1 MAPEYLA
8 SRYEIKRKKR
18 KIKKKEKKRKETKK
32 KGKERDVRGRKRS
45 ESYELHARL
54 RSRSRNWKRCRTWM
68 TSLPK
73 QRRKRWMRFL
83 FRFSNMLLLT
93 MITLITRLPKKWK
106 KRKRVTN
113 TAHHGWGT
121 MKEAFFFFFL
131 LDVTE
136 KQVHAVSLSLIFV
149 FIRFIAICKRVLHT
163 IQQCTH
169 IETRWGVTL
178 ENH

>member
-54 RSRSRNWKRCRTWM
+54 RSRSRNWKRCRTWR

-121 MKEAFFFFFL
+121 MKEAFFFFFFFL

-136 KQVHAVSLSLIFV
+136 KTGSRCVFVVDICIYSLYRYL
-149 FIRFIAICKRVLHT
+149 
-163 IQQCTH
+163 
-169 IETRWGVTL
+169 
-178 ENH
+178 